1 MMSQEGTTQGC
12 PLAMAMYALALV
24 PLVNQLHGLCKQVCF
39 ADDGTGADKLE
50 ALKKWWDV
58 LLEKGPAYGSF
69 PKPSKTWLIV
79 KDKKLE
85 EAKLTFKKT
94 GVKITSDGMRH

>member
-1 MMSQEGTTQGC
+1 M
-12 PLAMAMYALALV
+12 PY
-24 PLVNQLHGLCKQVCF
+24 
-39 ADDGTGADKLE
+39 DGTGADKLE

-58 LLEKGPAYGSF
+58 LLEKGPAYGYF

-85 EAKLTFKKT
+85 EAKLTFKKS
-94 GVKITSDGMRH
+94 GVKITSEGMRHLGSNWKQLVQRQLCQREDRAMDRQC